1 MRPQELNLGDI
12 VQVGECGRFKD
23 YIAKVIAISSDSNHI
38 GLLGTRAFEEYEE
51 DVLGV
56 PISPE
61 MLKMFGFK
69 VEYDGV
75 NVIRLGWSSE
85 DHSEPQDIKVRMFK
99 DGADARFE
107 ITYYSYE
114 KIARVN
120 SNFKYL
126 HELQHACRLCGI
138 EINWK
143 L

>member
-1 MRPQELNLGDI
+1 MKPQELQLGDI

-23 YIAKVIAISSDSNHI
+23 YIAKVIAISSDSNHV

-51 DVLGV
+51 DVLGI

-61 MLKMFGFK
+61 WLKMFGFK
-69 VEYDGV
+69 VTYDGV
-75 NVIRLGWSSE
+75 NVISLEWRNEGPPV
-85 DHSEPQDIKVRMFK
+85 PQDIKVSMFK
-99 DGADARFE
+99 DGEDARFE
-107 ITYYSYE
+107 ITYHSCE

>member
-1 MRPQELNLGDI
+1 MRPQDLNLGDI

-23 YIAKVIAISSDSNHI
+23 YIAKVIAISSDSNHV

-61 MLKMFGFK
+61 WLKMFGFK
-69 VEYDGV
+69 VTYDGV
-75 NVIRLGWSSE
+75 NVISLEWKNDGPPV
-85 DHSEPQDIKVRMFK
+85 PQDIKVSMFK
-99 DGADARFE
+99 DGEDARFE
-107 ITYYSYE
+107 ITYHSYE

-138 EINWK
+138 EIEWK